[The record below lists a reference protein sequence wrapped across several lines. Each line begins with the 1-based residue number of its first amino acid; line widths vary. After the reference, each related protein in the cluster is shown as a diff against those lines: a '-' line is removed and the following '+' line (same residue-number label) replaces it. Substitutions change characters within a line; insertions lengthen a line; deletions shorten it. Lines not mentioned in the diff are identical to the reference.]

1 MSKKGANFSLHSG
14 SWKASA
20 WWGVANRGRGDQG
33 RSVDWNLGISA
44 AGMTFLASDGWS
56 SFQNIIFLAVFH
68 FRWFGGVVSVHLL
81 WSPVTHTAL
90 GLGIWREKTWGWSAA
105 GWGLQDG
112 VGGACRMARV
122 WCTSPFQQRWALVA
136 RCLHMCSPL
145 PLPTSSYLWKDW
157 EGSWIPL
164 IWLSKDWFIPT
175 DILVIIFYIVCDY
188 SIHSVHSIYKIFP
201 C

>member
-33 RSVDWNLGISA
+33 RSVDWNLGIST

-81 WSPVTHTAL
+81 WSLVTHTAL
-90 GLGIWREKTWGWSAA
+90 GLGIWREKTWGWVCCRVRSA
-105 GWGLQDG
+105 GRGGRRMQDG
-112 VGGACRMARV
+112 PCLVHITSSAEVGTGSQV
-122 WCTSPFQQRWALVA
+122 PPHVFPSALT
-136 RCLHMCSPL
+136 HFIL
-145 PLPTSSYLWKDW
+145 PLKGLGGELDPSHLTLKRLVHPNWHLSDNILHSLW
-157 EGSWIPL
+157 L
-164 IWLSKDWFIPT
+164 
-175 DILVIIFYIVCDY
+175 FY
-188 SIHSVHSIYKIFP
+188 S
-201 C
+201 